1 MRLVCQVV
9 VKMLTKP
16 KQGFCAKVIDH
27 YGSLAGSVPKFLVKV
42 TIDCTNFK
50 LKPRKPKDDKDKD
63 AKPAYSTSDVE
74 PAAKK
79 EPPKSAI
86 RDAASRPKE
95 ET

>member
-42 TIDCTNFK
+42 TIDCTVE
-50 LKPRKPKDDKDKD
+50 LQVETEE
-63 AKPAYSTSDVE
+63 AK
-74 PAAKK
+74 
-79 EPPKSAI
+79 
-86 RDAASRPKE
+86 RRQGQGCQASLFHQRRRTCCQEGATEISHP
-95 ET
+95 